1 MIGTS
6 ATSNY
11 KFGRSHR
18 LLTANDFDAVF
29 SKAQRSADRFYTLLY
44 TRCEAQT
51 SRLGFAIAKKKVSL
65 APGRN
70 RLKRIARESF
80 RQNRESL
87 TSAPE
92 AFNIVIL
99 ANKSAATA
107 TNEELFASLDGHWR
121 KLRNVSSGMPTK

>member
-1 MIGTS
+1 VIEPT
-6 ATSNY
+6 ATSSY
-11 KFGRSHR
+11 KFSRSHR
-18 LLTANDFDAVF
+18 LLTAKDFDAVF

-44 TRCEAQT
+44 TRCDAET

-80 RQNRESL
+80 RQNRDSL
-87 TSAPE
+87 ASGSD

-107 TNEELFASLDGHWR
+107 TNKELFTSLDKHWR
-121 KLRNVSSGMPTK
+121 KLRTVSSATTN